1 MRVLRINNYLKHIK
15 MMDKKNKT
23 NECNRE
29 KDILILEREEG
40 EITELICYSSN
51 RILLKLLE

>member
-1 MRVLRINNYLKHIK
+1 
-15 MMDKKNKT
+15 MMDKKSKT